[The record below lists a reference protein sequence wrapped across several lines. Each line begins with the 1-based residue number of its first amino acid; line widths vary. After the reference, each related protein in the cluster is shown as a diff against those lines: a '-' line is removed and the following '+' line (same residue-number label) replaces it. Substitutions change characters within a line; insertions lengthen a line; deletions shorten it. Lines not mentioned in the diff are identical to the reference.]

1 MFTDSRGAI
10 DSLNRW
16 NQHLSCFRRH
26 VRHGAFPSILR
37 RCVAHG
43 PEPSLLHLT
52 KWRFPIADQGMHS
65 TSMSQWA
72 WPLIPKPQEYEAIYR
87 AAMAVGSQ
95 PAAQRQNR
103 RKREEDS
110 DDEE

>member
-1 MFTDSRGAI
+1 MNSQVCFSGI
-10 DSLNRW
+10 G
-16 NQHLSCFRRH
+16 LS
-26 VRHGAFPSILR
+26 I
-37 RCVAHG
+37 
-43 PEPSLLHLT
+43 
-52 KWRFPIADQGMHS
+52 PI
-65 TSMSQWA
+65 
-72 WPLIPKPQEYEAIYR
+72 PQEYEAIYR

>member
-1 MFTDSRGAI
+1 MNSRVCLGGTG
-10 DSLNRW
+10 L
-16 NQHLSCFRRH
+16 LL
-26 VRHGAFPSILR
+26 PIL
-37 RCVAHG
+37 
-43 PEPSLLHLT
+43 
-52 KWRFPIADQGMHS
+52 
-65 TSMSQWA
+65 
-72 WPLIPKPQEYEAIYR
+72 QEYEAIYR